1 MTTTTIPGN
10 DPARILIYGQCP
22 LLTSALS
29 DLLSEQMAGSE
40 CVRVH
45 DQEEAMARLHKKE
58 FSLVVIDL
66 DGGDGGVLLL
76 RDVKALEKAPRCI
89 VLITDGSQPALMSAI
104 RMQADGFISKKLP
117 VPQLTTQLTMSA
129 GGELV
134 ISDSLTA
141 ALALALRQV
150 PALEDN
156 RDITRLSP
164 READVLYCI
173 SNGMSNRQISEQ
185 LKISDGTV
193 KVHVKHVLK
202 KLGFSS
208 RVEAALWASET
219 GHKAT
224 LAEARR

>member
-45 DQEEAMARLHKKE
+45 DQEEAMARLHKKA

-76 RDVKALEKAPRCI
+76 RDV

>member
-45 DQEEAMARLHKKE
+45 DQEEAMARLHKKA

-141 ALALALRQV
+141 ALALALGANLLRTACC
-150 PALEDN
+150 PAGKIIGLDRGYALEMICGSEVTVEYDKLID
-156 RDITRLSP
+156 RQLERAAITS
-164 READVLYCI
+164 I
-173 SNGMSNRQISEQ
+173 SGFA
-185 LKISDGTV
+185 KIFQDAA
-193 KVHVKHVLK
+193 KVLK
-202 KLGFSS
+202 LG
-208 RVEAALWASET
+208 
-219 GHKAT
+219 G
-224 LAEARR
+224 

>member
-45 DQEEAMARLHKKE
+45 DQEEAMARLHKKA

-89 VLITDGSQPALMSAI
+89 VLITTARNLRSCRPSAC
-104 RMQADGFISKKLP
+104 RPTAS
-117 VPQLTTQLTMSA
+117 SA
-129 GGELV
+129 R
-134 ISDSLTA
+134 SCRCRS
-141 ALALALRQV
+141 
-150 PALEDN
+150 
-156 RDITRLSP
+156 SP
-164 READVLYCI
+164 R
-173 SNGMSNRQISEQ
+173 S
-185 LKISDGTV
+185 
-193 KVHVKHVLK
+193 
-202 KLGFSS
+202 
-208 RVEAALWASET
+208 
-219 GHKAT
+219 
-224 LAEARR
+224 